1 MVTLRDV
8 VQKFPQDEVTEIAQ
22 AIVKGLDEG
31 RILMDDRYDA
41 SSIWSRRTRADN
53 DSTEAAPQLKPDRYC
68 DFSFVL
74 AYPTGGLDE
83 NILIYEM
90 AHYNFTNFMA
100 RNFDIEIQ
108 ADAGLTM
115 MIIKGFL
122 SYDEVHAYAQK
133 LYADDRM
140 RTRLEGIRTLL
151 ISDDNLRMIGKEFS
165 FDDYK
170 EFYDEHFAPL
180 DVPEDLKIDTPADL
194 EILDPDE
201 EFERERQEAES
212 ETEEEDDDF
221 PFGF

>member
-1 MVTLRDV
+1 
-8 VQKFPQDEVTEIAQ
+8 
-22 AIVKGLDEG
+22 
-31 RILMDDRYDA
+31 MDDRYDA
-41 SSIWSRRTRADN
+41 SSIWSRRTRNEN
-53 DSTEAAPQLKPDRYC
+53 DSTEAAPTLKDDRYTG
-68 DFSFVL
+68 FNFVL
-74 AYPTGGLDE
+74 AYPTGSLDE
-83 NILIYEM
+83 NMLVFEM

-133 LYADDRM
+133 LYADEHM

-151 ISDDNLRMIGKEFS
+151 ISDDNLKMIGKEFS

-170 EFYDEHFAPL
+170 EFYDQNFAPL
-180 DVPEDLKIDTPADL
+180 EVPDDLKIDTPTDL

-201 EFERERQEAES
+201 VDQQEQEREEHDTRLKKTTTSPSAS
-212 ETEEEDDDF
+212 EQFTIYSNYRTIDTMNIAIIL
-221 PFGF
+221 